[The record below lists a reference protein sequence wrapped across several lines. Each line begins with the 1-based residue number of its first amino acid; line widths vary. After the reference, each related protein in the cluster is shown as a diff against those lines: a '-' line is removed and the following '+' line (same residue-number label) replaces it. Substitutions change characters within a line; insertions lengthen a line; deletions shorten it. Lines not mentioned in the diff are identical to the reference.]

1 MSKHVQNAKSKSKQ
15 DPMAVD
21 DENTIDLTKEHDVVM
36 ADDDQ
41 KDIDPPDSN
50 QNTTNNDDTNNTT
63 KIQKEQKGKEDVQ
76 SQPVSN
82 QPVQNQPVAPP
93 PTAQQAQFK
102 YVWQW
107 MENDGTW
114 HDYDTTTQ
122 LQLDMLSIG
131 NKITISAGQWT
142 YDITRTATDQ
152 CSLCFLYFI
161 HLLPV
166 FTPCP
171 YSVYLLSMYTLCGQS
186 KTIRFQTDSLHKFTE
201 NTLEIQSEE
210 RPNSKGAMVPTST
223 GPIEWTF
230 KFIESNESIDIES
243 SKSIRCSQSTKSM
256 EWQRPKRSKCRT
268 SAIDEISKWIQ
279 SQRSNQW
286 HRNGTVRIY
295 VAVFGE

>member
-1 MSKHVQNAKSKSKQ
+1 MGTSCLSKAQTEQIDTNTPNTSSTQSQSNCMGNKLSCKMSKHVQSTKSKSKQ

-21 DENTIDLTKEHDVVM
+21 DENTIDLTKEDDVVM
-36 ADDDQ
+36 EDDDQ
-41 KDIDPPDSN
+41 KDIDPSDSN

-63 KIQKEQKGKEDVQ
+63 NNANDTKIQKGQKGKEDDQ
-76 SQPVSN
+76 S

-93 PTAQQAQFK
+93 PPSQQAQFK

-186 KTIRFQTDSLHKFTE
+186 KRFGLKPLNLKIH
-201 NTLEIQSEE
+201 
-210 RPNSKGAMVPTST
+210 
-223 GPIEWTF
+223 
-230 KFIESNESIDIES
+230 
-243 SKSIRCSQSTKSM
+243 
-256 EWQRPKRSKCRT
+256 
-268 SAIDEISKWIQ
+268 
-279 SQRSNQW
+279 
-286 HRNGTVRIY
+286 
-295 VAVFGE
+295 